1 MKITNL
7 FAPLVKRWIGG
18 SSIIDAINS
27 ARYANEKGM
36 GVILNYLG
44 EDIKKIDKV
53 ERNLKEYIALLKFIK
68 KYNLDSSISVKLTQ
82 LGLYI
87 NEKICEDKLS
97 ILLKEAK
104 KYNIKVWLDMESSRY
119 TSKTIEIYL
128 KSLDVYKNLGIA
140 IQAYLK
146 RSLSDVNKILKY
158 EGEIRLV
165 KGAYNEPESIAYKK
179 KSEIN
184 KNFLKLM
191 EILYKNSNKFT
202 IATHDEKLIYES
214 IKLSKIYAK
223 NPTYAFLRGV
233 RNDIK
238 RYLLNYKLRVE
249 EYIPYGEEWIGYIY
263 RRMREKK
270 SNVLLVLTS
279 LFTK

>member
-18 SSIIDAINS
+18 SSIIDAIN
-27 ARYANEKGM
+27 ATRYANEKGM

-44 EDIKKIDKV
+44 EDIKDLDKV
-53 ERNLKEYIALLKFIK
+53 KRNLKEYILLLKFIK

-82 LGLYI
+82 IGLYI
-87 NEKICEDKLS
+87 NEKICEDNLS

-104 KYNIKVWLDMESSRY
+104 KYNIKVWLDMESSKY

-128 KSLDVYKNLGIA
+128 KGLDIYRNLGIA

-146 RSLSDVNKILKY
+146 RSLNDVNKILKH

-214 IKLSKIYAK
+214 IKLNKIYAK

-238 RYLLNYKLRVE
+238 RYLLNYKFRVE

-263 RRMREKK
+263 RRMRERK
-270 SNVLLVLTS
+270 SNILLVLTS
-279 LFTK
+279 LFAK

>member
-1 MKITNL
+1 MEITNL

-18 SSIIDAINS
+18 SSIIDAINT

-68 KYNLDSSISVKLTQ
+68 KYNLDSSISIKLTQ

-146 RSLSDVNKILKY
+146 RSISDVNKILKY

-238 RYLLNYKLRVE
+238 RYLLNYKFRVE

>member
-1 MKITNL
+1 MKTTNL

-18 SSIIDAINS
+18 PSIIDAMK
-27 ARYANEKGM
+27 AAKYANEKGM

-44 EDIKKIDKV
+44 EDIKDVDQIK
-53 ERNLKEYIALLKFIK
+53 RNLKEYIALLKFIK
-68 KYNLDSSISVKLTQ
+68 KYNLDSSISIKLTQ

-87 NEKICEDKLS
+87 NEKICEDNLN

-128 KSLDVYKNLGIA
+128 KSLDDYKNLGIA

-146 RSLSDVNKILKY
+146 RSLNDVNKILKY
-158 EGEIRLV
+158 GGEIRLV
-165 KGAYNEPESIAYKK
+165 KGAYNEPSSVAYKK

-191 EILYKNSNKFT
+191 EIIFKNSNKFT

-214 IKLSKIYAK
+214 IKLSKIYSK

-249 EYIPYGEEWIGYIY
+249 EYIPYGEEWVGYIY
-263 RRMREKK
+263 RRIREKK

-279 LFTK
+279 LFTN

>member
-146 RSLSDVNKILKY
+146 RSLGDVNKILKY

-165 KGAYNEPESIAYKK
+165 KGAYNEPEPIAYKK
-179 KSEIN
+179 KNEIN